1 MSCEYY
7 ENLKKIYELTNG
19 PGKIGRTNLMKHYSK
34 MKKYLQEQT
43 VTEES
48 NNGVAR
54 EQIQCDNIDTMN
66 VNIDVSVITQDE

>member
-1 MSCEYY
+1 M
-7 ENLKKIYELTNG
+7 TNR

-48 NNGVAR
+48 NNGVER